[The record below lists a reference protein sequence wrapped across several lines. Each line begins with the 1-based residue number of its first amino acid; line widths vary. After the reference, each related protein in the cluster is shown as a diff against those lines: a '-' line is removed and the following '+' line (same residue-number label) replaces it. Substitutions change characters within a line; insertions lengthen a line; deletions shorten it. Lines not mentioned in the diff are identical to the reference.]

1 MEDFTPAAEMTG
13 MYSCGPTVYAFPHLG
28 NMRPYVFAD
37 TLRRAFR
44 WKGIAV
50 RHVVN
55 ITDVG
60 HAVADTETGEDKLE
74 VAAARERRSVL
85 DIAAFYTDA
94 FFVDIAALN
103 ILTADEYPRASAY
116 VEQMIEFAAQLEKDG
131 FTYRLP
137 SGLYFDTAKDP
148 GYGELAQMNA
158 EGQLEAA
165 RLEYVEGRRRK
176 TDFALWRA
184 EEPGKRRVLRWDSP
198 WGWGAPGWHLECS
211 VMSMAL
217 LGEHFDL
224 HTGGVDHRELHH
236 VNEIAQSQAY
246 LGDGQPWVRYW
257 LHNEFLQL
265 GAMKMAKSAG
275 GAPRLADLTEVGY
288 HPLAYRLFLLGG
300 HYRSQLDFTTAAMD
314 AAQATL
320 RRLVARVQP
329 LRPLP
334 VVETLA
340 EATANVQD
348 DPVAQRYL
356 DTIDAA
362 IAADLGTPKILA
374 ALQMYSCGPTVY
386 AYQHLGNMRAYV
398 FADTVRR
405 ALRWKGVRVRH
416 VVNITDVGH
425 AVSDADTGEDK
436 MEVAAARERRS
447 VLEIAEFYT
456 GAFFDDLAALNI
468 LPADEYPRASAYVA
482 QMIEFAVKLEHG
494 GYTFRLPSGQYFD
507 TSKDPGYG
515 ELAQLTPRASWKRP
529 GSSRW
534 RAAGARPTSRCGGP
548 RSPASAGC
556 CAGSPRGA
564 GARPAGTWSAR

>member
-1 MEDFTPAAEMTG
+1 MSANHQLRLFNSLGRRMEDFAPAAEVTG

-44 WKGIAV
+44 WKGIGV

-103 ILTADEYPRASAY
+103 ILSADEYPRASAY
-116 VEQMIEFAAQLEKDG
+116 VEQMIDFAAKLEKDG

-148 GYGELAQMNA
+148 GYGALAQMSA

-165 RLEYVEGRRRK
+165 RVEHVEGRRRK

-184 EEPGKRRVLRWDSP
+184 EEPGQRRVLRWDSP

-275 GAPRLADLTEVGY
+275 GAPRLADVTEAGY

-300 HYRSQLDFTTAAMD
+300 HYRSQLDFNPETTAAMD

-334 VVETLA
+334 AAETLA
-340 EATANVQD
+340 AAAAGVRD

-362 IAADLGTPKILA
+362 IAADLSTPKILA
-374 ALQMYSCGPTVY
+374 ALQ
-386 AYQHLGNMRAYV
+386 
-398 FADTVRR
+398 D
-405 ALRWKGVRVRH
+405 ALRDPA
-416 VVNITDVGH
+416 ITPDGLR
-425 AVSDADTGEDK
+425 TI
-436 MEVAAARERRS
+436 VAAADALLGLGLATLDPGDLERRRAVGDLS
-447 VLEIAEFYT
+447 AEERR
-456 GAFFDDLAALNI
+456 AISELV
-468 LPADEYPRASAYVA
+468 ADRTQARQERDWARAD
-482 QMIEFAVKLEHG
+482 QI
-494 GYTFRLPSGQYFD
+494 R
-507 TSKDPGYG
+507 
-515 ELAQLTPRASWKRP
+515 AQLDELGVQVTDTPE
-529 GSSRW
+529 
-534 RAAGARPTSRCGGP
+534 GP
-548 RSPASAGC
+548 VWQLR
-556 CAGSPRGA
+556 
-564 GARPAGTWSAR
+564 

>member
-1 MEDFTPAAEMTG
+1 MSANHQLRLFNSLGRRMEDFTPAAEVTG

-44 WKGIAV
+44 WKGLPV

-60 HAVADTETGEDKLE
+60 HAVADTDTGEDKLE

-85 DIAAFYTDA
+85 DIAAFYADA

-103 ILTADEYPRASAY
+103 ILPADGYPRASAY
-116 VEQMIEFAAQLEKDG
+116 VEQMIEFAAKLEKEG

-137 SGLYFDTAKDP
+137 SGLYFDTAQDP
-148 GYGELAQMNA
+148 GYGALAQMSA

-165 RLEYVEGRRRK
+165 RVEHVEGRRRK

-265 GAMKMAKSAG
+265 GNMKMAKSAG
-275 GAPRLADLTEVGY
+275 GAPRLADLTEAGY

-300 HYRSQLDFTTAAMD
+300 HYRSQLDFTIAAMD

-334 VVETLA
+334 AVETLA
-340 EATANVQD
+340 AAAAGVRE
-348 DPVAQRYL
+348 DPVAQRFL

-362 IAADLGTPKILA
+362 ISADLRTPKILA
-374 ALQMYSCGPTVY
+374 ALQDGLREPAITPDG
-386 AYQHLGNMRAYV
+386 QRAV
-398 FADTVRR
+398 
-405 ALRWKGVRVRH
+405 
-416 VVNITDVGH
+416 
-425 AVSDADTGEDK
+425 
-436 MEVAAARERRS
+436 VAAADALLGLGLATLDPADLERRRA
-447 VLEIAEFYT
+447 V
-456 GAFFDDLAALNI
+456 GDLSGEERHAIEDLV
-468 LPADEYPRASAYVA
+468 ADRTQARKERDWARADQIRAQLDELGVQVTDTPEGPVWQLQPRA
-482 QMIEFAVKLEHG
+482 
-494 GYTFRLPSGQYFD
+494 
-507 TSKDPGYG
+507 
-515 ELAQLTPRASWKRP
+515 
-529 GSSRW
+529 
-534 RAAGARPTSRCGGP
+534 
-548 RSPASAGC
+548 
-556 CAGSPRGA
+556 
-564 GARPAGTWSAR
+564 